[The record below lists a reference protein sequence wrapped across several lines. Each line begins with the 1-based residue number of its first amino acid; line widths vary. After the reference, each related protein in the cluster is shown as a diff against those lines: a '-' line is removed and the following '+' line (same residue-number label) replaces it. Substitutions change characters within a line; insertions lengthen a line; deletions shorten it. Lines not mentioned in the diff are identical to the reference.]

1 MLSRTVPALLLAACS
16 GVQALQNASPFVMFS
31 SDHSR
36 PNPIASQQI
45 TSEQHLSS
53 QLAQTFASCDDH
65 LYILLAQSGLRSED
79 VRDAS
84 SMPKL
89 SKRIATL
96 QAAQGQVAEIPNVLG
111 GIDARSVAIEG
122 SSACSDNYL
131 GLYSRE
137 DEAAWEKRDDVGST
151 VSLPWL
157 PYDLTATKTASER
170 EKMLKETDDY
180 ISTRLSKLDKA
191 GKSYTLI
198 YTSRP
203 ASGSPTTEHVDLPYE
218 MDDPYPSALHTDLKR
233 DLDHHRKQ
241 ALSAREKGGDNKH
254 NKDSKHKNQDNTQTD
269 FGLFEKYQFLTPA
282 LFMGLS
288 VTILL
293 LLILYVGLTAIAG
306 LEVSYAAFSKDM
318 GPQAQN
324 KGKQ

>member
-31 SDHSR
+31 SDSSR

-45 TSEQHLSS
+45 ASEQHLSS
-53 QLAQTFASCDDH
+53 QLVQDFARCDDH

-89 SKRIATL
+89 SKRIATV

-111 GIDARSVAIEG
+111 GLDARSVAIEG
-122 SSACSDNYL
+122 ATACSDNYL

-170 EKMLKETDDY
+170 EKMLKETDEY

-203 ASGSPTTEHVDLPYE
+203 AGSGSPTTEHVDLPYE

-241 ALSAREKGGDNKH
+241 AHSVREKGGDEKH
-254 NKDSKHKNQDNTQTD
+254 NNTDNTQTD

>member
-1 MLSRTVPALLLAACS
+1 ALLLAACS

-31 SDHSR
+31 SDSSR

-45 TSEQHLSS
+45 ASGQHLSS
-53 QLAQTFASCDDH
+53 QLVQDFARCDDH

-111 GIDARSVAIEG
+111 GIDALSVANNGANECIE
-122 SSACSDNYL
+122 NHL
-131 GLYSRE
+131 GLRSE
-137 DEAAWEKRDDVGST
+137 KDEAGWGDRELVGNYIT
-151 VSLPWL
+151 MPRL
-157 PYDLTATKTASER
+157 PYDLAVTKTASER
-170 EKMLKETDDY
+170 EKMLKETDEY

-203 ASGSPTTEHVDLPYE
+203 AGSGSPTTEHVDLPYE

-241 ALSAREKGGDNKH
+241 AHSAREKGGDNKH
-254 NKDSKHKNQDNTQTD
+254 NNTDNTQTD

>member
-31 SDHSR
+31 SDSSR

-45 TSEQHLSS
+45 ASEQHLSS
-53 QLAQTFASCDDH
+53 QLVQEFARCDDH

-111 GIDARSVAIEG
+111 GIDALSVANKGANECIE
-122 SSACSDNYL
+122 NHL
-131 GLYSRE
+131 GLRSDK
-137 DEAAWEKRDDVGST
+137 DEAGWGDRELVGNYIT
-151 VSLPWL
+151 MPRL
-157 PYDLTATKTASER
+157 PYDLTVTKTASER
-170 EKMLKETDDY
+170 EKMLKDTDEY

-198 YTSRP
+198 YTSRS
-203 ASGSPTTEHVDLPYE
+203 AGSSSPTTEHVDLPYE

-241 ALSAREKGGDNKH
+241 AHSAREKGSDNKH
-254 NKDSKHKNQDNTQTD
+254 NNTDNTQTD

>member
-1 MLSRTVPALLLAACS
+1 MLSRKVPALLLAACS
-16 GVQALQNASPFVMFS
+16 GVEALQNASPFVMFS
-31 SDHSR
+31 SDSSR

-45 TSEQHLSS
+45 ASEQHLSS
-53 QLAQTFASCDDH
+53 QLVQDFARCDDH

-96 QAAQGQVAEIPNVLG
+96 QAAQVQVAEIPNVLG
-111 GIDARSVAIEG
+111 GLDARSVAIEG
-122 SSACSDNYL
+122 ATACSDNSL

-137 DEAAWEKRDDVGST
+137 DEAAWEKREDVGST
-151 VSLPWL
+151 LSLPWL

-170 EKMLKETDDY
+170 EKMLKETDEY

-203 ASGSPTTEHVDLPYE
+203 AGSGSPTSEHVDLPYE

-241 ALSAREKGGDNKH
+241 AHSAREKGGDNKH
-254 NKDSKHKNQDNTQTD
+254 NNTDNTQTD

>member
-1 MLSRTVPALLLAACS
+1 R
-16 GVQALQNASPFVMFS
+16 GF
-31 SDHSR
+31 
-36 PNPIASQQI
+36 
-45 TSEQHLSS
+45 
-53 QLAQTFASCDDH
+53 
-65 LYILLAQSGLRSED
+65 
-79 VRDAS
+79 
-84 SMPKL
+84 
-89 SKRIATL
+89 
-96 QAAQGQVAEIPNVLG
+96 
-111 GIDARSVAIEG
+111 IDE
-122 SSACSDNYL
+122 
-131 GLYSRE
+131 
-137 DEAAWEKRDDVGST
+137 
-151 VSLPWL
+151 
-157 PYDLTATKTASER
+157 
-170 EKMLKETDDY
+170 Y

-203 ASGSPTTEHVDLPYE
+203 AGSGSPTTEHVDLPYE

-241 ALSAREKGGDNKH
+241 AHSAREKGGDNKH
-254 NKDSKHKNQDNTQTD
+254 NNTDNTQTD